1 MKQLKVQGTMLG
13 CAVFKE
19 RRLKRMFFSM
29 IGAMAVIAV
38 PLVSHAAGTM
48 EEFVGGLKRGHVNL
62 EVLVA
67 LQSLDKSEDRVGY
80 GLCMVA
86 KRQDCAPEGSFGYG
100 LCMAAGRS
108 GCVENGSL
116 GYGLC
121 MAGKRSGC
129 EPQAGLGYGLCMAA
143 NRTQCAEKF

>member
-1 MKQLKVQGTMLG
+1 MKYFSGKKTKQGWLK
-13 CAVFKE
+13 
-19 RRLKRMFFSM
+19 SM
-29 IGAMAVIAV
+29 ISPRRRQIFVGLLTGALMSLPTATIG
-38 PLVSHAAGTM
+38 AGTM
-48 EEFVGGLKRGHVNL
+48 QDFVGGLKRGHVNL
-62 EVLVA
+62 ELLVA
-67 LQSLDKSEDRVGY
+67 LQTLDQSSDRVGY

-86 KRQDCAPEGSFGYG
+86 KRQDCAAEGTLGYG

>member
-1 MKQLKVQGTMLG
+1 MTSPKTMRTLWG
-13 CAVFKE
+13 V
-19 RRLKRMFFSM
+19 LLSVL
-29 IGAMAVIAV
+29 ISV
-38 PLVSHAAGTM
+38 PITSYGAGTLQD
-48 EEFVGGLKRGHVNL
+48 FVGGLKRGHVNL
-62 EVLVA
+62 ELLVA
-67 LQSLDKSEDRVGY
+67 LQALDQSQDRVGY

-86 KRQDCAPEGSFGYG
+86 KRQNCVAEGSVGYG

-108 GCVENGSL
+108 GCVEDGSL

-129 EPQAGLGYGLCMAA
+129 EPQADLGYGLCMAA